1 MAETGN
7 QRNLTKGEK
16 TSTSK
21 SREDFSGASGVVEKL
36 RQYYHRDNITACVDA
51 VTNLGDYLE
60 LEVLVDAEGERPQA
74 LKRIKEQ
81 LKKLGYSMEETTRI
95 SYLSM
100 LEENVK
106 MKR

>member
-16 TSTSK
+16 TSISK
-21 SREDFSGASGVVEKL
+21 SHEDFSGASGVVEKL

-60 LEVLVDAEGERPQA
+60 LEIIVDEETKREAA
-74 LKRIKEQ
+74 LDQLEQ
-81 LKKLGYSMEETTRI
+81 TLHTLGYSMQDTTRT

-100 LEENVK
+100 FLK
-106 MKR
+106 KKKK

>member
-60 LEVLVDAEGERPQA
+60 LEIIVDEEEKREAA
-74 LKRIKEQ
+74 LDQLEQ
-81 LKKLGYSMEETTRI
+81 ILHTLGYSMQDTTRT

-100 LEENVK
+100 FLK
-106 MKR
+106 KKKK

>member
-36 RQYYHRDNITACVDA
+36 PQYYHRDNITAYA
-51 VTNLGDYLE
+51 KYHKTLHFE
-60 LEVLVDAEGERPQA
+60 
-74 LKRIKEQ
+74 
-81 LKKLGYSMEETTRI
+81 
-95 SYLSM
+95 
-100 LEENVK
+100 
-106 MKR
+106 

>member
-36 RQYYHRDNITACVDA
+36 RQYYHRDKITANA
-51 VTNLGDYLE
+51 KYHKTLHFE
-60 LEVLVDAEGERPQA
+60 
-74 LKRIKEQ
+74 
-81 LKKLGYSMEETTRI
+81 
-95 SYLSM
+95 
-100 LEENVK
+100 
-106 MKR
+106 

>member
-36 RQYYHRDNITACVDA
+36 RQYYHRDNIPACVDA

-60 LEVLVDAEGERPQA
+60 LEIIVDEEEKREAA
-74 LKRIKEQ
+74 LDQLEQ
-81 LKKLGYSMEETTRI
+81 ILHTLGYSMQDTTRT

-100 LEENVK
+100 FLK
-106 MKR
+106 KKKK

>member
-36 RQYYHRDNITACVDA
+36 GSIITGIILLHMR
-51 VTNLGDYLE
+51 N
-60 LEVLVDAEGERPQA
+60 
-74 LKRIKEQ
+74 
-81 LKKLGYSMEETTRI
+81 TTRHYI
-95 SYLSM
+95 LS
-100 LEENVK
+100 K
-106 MKR
+106 

>member
-7 QRNLTKGEK
+7 QRDLTKGEK

-60 LEVLVDAEGERPQA
+60 LEIIVDEEEKREAA
-74 LKRIKEQ
+74 LDQLEQ
-81 LKKLGYSMEETTRI
+81 ILHTLGYSMQDTTRT

-100 LEENVK
+100 FLK
-106 MKR
+106 KKKK